1 MSDDNNNYTKAP
13 CWLVIVT
20 VIAMLPVLAF
30 PMLLDGQAGD
40 KESRAL
46 LWLYPFY
53 VIVSGIC
60 AVICYRQRPE
70 VTWILLILMILSHAA
85 MWILYYGY

>member
-1 MSDDNNNYTKAP
+1 MSDNNNNYTKAP
-13 CWLVIVT
+13 LWLVIVT

-30 PMLLDGQAGD
+30 PMLLDGPAGNQET
-40 KESRAL
+40 KAL
-46 LWLYPFY
+46 LWLYPLY
-53 VIVSGIC
+53 VLVSGVC
-60 AVICYRQRPE
+60 AVICYHQRPE

>member
-1 MSDDNNNYTKAP
+1 MTDSNNNNRP
-13 CWLVIVT
+13 PLWVVIVT

-30 PMLLDGQAGD
+30 PVLLDSPAD
-40 KESRAL
+40 DDETKAL
-46 LWLYPFY
+46 LWLYPLY

-60 AVICYRQRPE
+60 AAICYRQRPE

>member
-1 MSDDNNNYTKAP
+1 MTDSNNNNRP
-13 CWLVIVT
+13 PLWVVIVT

-30 PMLLDGQAGD
+30 PVLLDSPAD
-40 KESRAL
+40 DDETKAL
-46 LWLYPFY
+46 LWLYPLY
-53 VIVSGIC
+53 VIVSGVC

>member
-1 MSDDNNNYTKAP
+1 MTDDSNTKAP
-13 CWLVIVT
+13 LWLIIVT

-30 PMLLDGQAGD
+30 PVLLDSPAGNEET
-40 KESRAL
+40 KAL
-46 LWLYPFY
+46 LWLYPLS
-53 VIVSGIC
+53 VLVSGVC